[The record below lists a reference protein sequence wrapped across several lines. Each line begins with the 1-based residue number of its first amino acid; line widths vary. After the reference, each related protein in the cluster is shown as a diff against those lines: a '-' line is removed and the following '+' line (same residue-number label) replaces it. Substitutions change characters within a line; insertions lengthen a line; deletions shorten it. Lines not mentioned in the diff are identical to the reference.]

1 MVDSALSLPGAKGGS
16 SMGLGSSDNCRS
28 TRDSNGDLAGTSN
41 RSNTRNSDSAGNGN
55 RNGDGK

>member
-1 MVDSALSLPGAKGGS
+1 MVDSDLSLPGAKGES

-28 TRDSNGDLAGTSN
+28 ARDSNGDMTGTSN
-41 RSNTRNSDSAGNGN
+41 RSNTRNSDSTGNGT